1 MTLSLP
7 LPLLLAPRATRRPRP
22 DDPVARALQRAADD
36 PEWLRFAVV
45 GGGETGVALAAW
57 LAKRAN
63 RALGRH
69 TATIS
74 LVEAAPRILP
84 YAGERLQRRTTYRLA
99 GLGVDIWQRAMVVA
113 ADDEGLDIQAPSGV
127 PVRLPART
135 VLWATGLKNLSDTAP
150 RTGVTI

>member
-7 LPLLLAPRATRRPRP
+7 LPLLLAPRSTRRPRR
-22 DDPVARALQRAADD
+22 DDPVQRALAQAADD
-36 PEWLRFAVV
+36 PAWLRFAVV

-63 RALGRH
+63 RTLGRQ

-84 YAGERLQRRTTYRLA
+84 YAAERMQRRATHRLA
-99 GLGVDIWQRAMVVA
+99 GLGVDIWQRAMVVG

-127 PVRLPART
+127 AVRLPART
-135 VLWATGLKNLSDTAP
+135 VIWATGLKNLSNTTP